1 MWFAAKF
8 ETSCADEPNLTVS
21 MRNQS
26 GKARKMRRYEHDFF
40 KTRKLRICDIAE
52 KIMRKFVKMSPH
64 YTRLCS
70 HVCAFCAKCA
80 VEKSSV
86 CAMTAHLKNRISMR
100 LRAVSL
106 NWRFEVQL
114 KQPKSI
120 RGAVTSAFSDVVSIA
135 DSAVF
140 RLAQA
145 TFPASGKALTDRC
158 GVQVSDSSPDCLKL
172 LYVNVSHHAASKCF
186 AFRRSVCY

>member
-1 MWFAAKF
+1 
-8 ETSCADEPNLTVS
+8 
-21 MRNQS
+21 
-26 GKARKMRRYEHDFF
+26 MRRYEHDFF

-52 KIMRKFVKMSPH
+52 KIMRRFVKMSPH

-86 CAMTAHLKNRISMR
+86 CAMTAHLKNRISIR

-120 RGAVTSAFSDVVSIA
+120 RGAVTSAFCDVVSIA

-145 TFPASGKALTDRC
+145 TFPARGKALMIGKDYP
-158 GVQVSDSSPDCLKL
+158 SSVFHYLCKTVRNYLSHLSGKL
-172 LYVNVSHHAASKCF
+172 EVIFGDVGEKPL
-186 AFRRSVCY
+186 

>member
-1 MWFAAKF
+1 
-8 ETSCADEPNLTVS
+8 
-21 MRNQS
+21 
-26 GKARKMRRYEHDFF
+26 MRRYEHDFF

-52 KIMRKFVKMSPH
+52 KIMRRFVKMSPH

-86 CAMTAHLKNRISMR
+86 CAMTAHLKNHISMR
-100 LRAVSL
+100 LRAVRL

-114 KQPKSI
+114 KQPKKSI
-120 RGAVTSAFSDVVSIA
+120 RGAVTSAFCDVVSIA

-140 RLAQA
+140 SLGKHWINRGTHLACIFFVILHENFLKYIKYSCVIFMQ
-145 TFPASGKALTDRC
+145 
-158 GVQVSDSSPDCLKL
+158 SDEK
-172 LYVNVSHHAASKCF
+172 
-186 AFRRSVCY
+186 SVCAICKPDLFSASLIS